1 MPPSNIEVRVSG
13 TYGAPGW
20 TETSGTSNDGILVF
34 TVTNATNQIV
44 GYVVDASGNAIANVD
59 VEAHRTQGNFG
70 MPSHGQTDTNGKFT
84 LKVSTGMY
92 EVNAWMPGMPW
103 APGQTI
109 NVVADTSNVG
119 TDGNSSAD
127 VYKNNG
133 ITLVKDTTIGYNA
146 ASPETE
152 FLVTLNKSATTISGK
167 LLDDSGNPVANS
179 PVWAYDQSTGEH
191 MPSGTDSS
199 GNYTIY
205 MGNGNWMVNAF
216 VPGIGEISYANN
228 PVNISGSSKSD
239 IIIRPVTGA
248 TFSTISGTVTI
259 AGAVV
264 VNANIWVDRNT
275 YHNNTNTNSSG
286 IYSLKVPADSGYIVH
301 VWTPDY
307 GELTPAT
314 VNASSNVTQNFTV
327 AAGSVKTLTF
337 SFANYNNVSANT
349 EAFVNVFIPASA
361 TQKGNNARIADLS
374 TTATTSLKVNT
385 GSGYEMQM
393 FIPGIGSLSPTCA
406 NVSGAACTAGTGGA
420 PDTWSIS
427 GDATIPF
434 VVPDTSSLY
443 TLTVTVKDGSDVVV
457 QDAFVW
463 LNNKTTGLNTG
474 SPTNSSGIAIVKIPV
489 GTYQLGVDK
498 PGYTGPA
505 PTTFTPSTDANCT
518 GLSCAKNLALTSN
531 P

>member
-1 MPPSNIEVRVSG
+1 
-13 TYGAPGW
+13 
-20 TETSGTSNDGILVF
+20 
-34 TVTNATNQIV
+34 
-44 GYVVDASGNAIANVD
+44 
-59 VEAHRTQGNFG
+59 
-70 MPSHGQTDTNGKFT
+70 
-84 LKVSTGMY
+84 
-92 EVNAWMPGMPW
+92 
-103 APGQTI
+103 
-109 NVVADTSNVG
+109 
-119 TDGNSSAD
+119 
-127 VYKNNG
+127 
-133 ITLVKDTTIGYNA
+133 
-146 ASPETE
+146 
-152 FLVTLNKSATTISGK
+152 
-167 LLDDSGNPVANS
+167 
-179 PVWAYDQSTGEH
+179 
-191 MPSGTDSS
+191 
-199 GNYTIY
+199 
-205 MGNGNWMVNAF
+205 
-216 VPGIGEISYANN
+216 
-228 PVNISGSSKSD
+228 
-239 IIIRPVTGA
+239 
-248 TFSTISGTVTI
+248 
-259 AGAVV
+259 
-264 VNANIWVDRNT
+264 
-275 YHNNTNTNSSG
+275 
-286 IYSLKVPADSGYIVH
+286 
-301 VWTPDY
+301 
-307 GELTPAT
+307 

-531 P
+531 PYILSGQIIGTGFVAVANAWVWAEKVTSATDLTFAGGWTGASSDANGSYTLSISNGYWLVHAVADGYQETIYQVSDVRTSILVNGASQTGKNITLVVRSGYSAVQPKSAPVTPASGGTIDDSSNTGVKLIIPPSALGTDTSAGTVSIQDTYSVPGTTSVTPLGGKGKNITATNSSGQAVTSLSGSATMEINYLTSDLPTGVSESQLMLVYFDDTSNQWVEVAASQDTTNHKFSGSATHFTT